1 MYLHPRL
8 LSLAVDVRWRI
19 VISAI
24 VGMMAVTAGVA
35 RLAVAALII
44 VEVVRGNATFES
56 LTWPVVG
63 MAALIV
69 ARVFLQYLQE
79 VMSHHT
85 ASLVKVKLRER
96 LYEHSLALGPGYF
109 DASRTGDALMSLA
122 EGVERLEAFFGRYL
136 PQMIVAAVA
145 PVVIF
150 IFMALIDF
158 RTGLVFLGFA
168 LLTLVIPNLFHRWNR
183 ERSMARRDAY
193 GALGA
198 DFLDA
203 VQGLATLKAF
213 GQSRMR
219 GELLADRA
227 RDLFRTTMGVL
238 AANAATGALTILGIT
253 GGAAVALGWGAVRVA
268 DGDLELRALLIV
280 LMLGV
285 EIFRPLRELV
295 QLYHDG
301 VMAMSSAEGIFAI
314 MDSPVSVR
322 SPERAQ
328 ASGAAIE
335 SQGAIKPEI
344 SFENVSHSYSEGR
357 RPALRDLSFTLQEGE
372 ALGLV
377 GPSGAGKSTIVWL
390 MLRFFD
396 PQQGVI
402 RLGGR
407 DLRDIPLDELR
418 EQMSVVTQD
427 TYLFHGTVADNLRF
441 GNPDATQAQLEDA
454 ARAANAH
461 EFISHLLNGYD
472 TVVGERAVR
481 LSGGQKQRIAIARAL
496 LKDAP
501 ILILDEALSS
511 VDAENEA
518 IIQEALDR
526 LVEGRTTLRI
536 AHRLSSVVNA
546 DRILVLDNGRLA
558 ETGNHEELVSA
569 GGLYAELMS
578 QQQERLDFDVR
589 PPEES
594 YDSSPSAAAQVDVS
608 AFIPQAAHQGD
619 GHHHHAAP
627 QAHRRQHEDEH
638 RQAAPGHASEHH
650 GHEHPHQ
657 DAPQTH
663 HREHDGE
670 HRQAAPGHASEHHGH
685 EHPHQDAPQTHH
697 REHDGEHR
705 QAAPDH
711 TSEHR
716 GHEHPHHAAPQAHH
730 REHDGEHRQAAP
742 GHASEHHGHEHPHQ
756 DAPQTHHREHDGEH
770 RHATQ
775 GHDDGDHRPQPDASA
790 FIPQPAHGGHGGHH
804 HDAPATRHHDEHG
817 HVAGSHPIGIIKV
830 WVRLLGLV
838 KPWRNELILTF
849 LLGVAHHGT
858 AIGVGVVSALLVG
871 QVITGGELGLLLILL
886 GVLTPLAAFFIWTE
900 SWVAHDL
907 AYRLLAEMRVDVY
920 RKLDPLA
927 PAYMTRR
934 RSGDLVSVVGGDV
947 ETVEFFF
954 AHTITPAF
962 TAVVVPAVVVAVLA
976 VIAWPMA
983 LAVAPFLVAV
993 ALSPFFAQRR
1003 SERLGEELRHQ
1014 LGDVHAHMVDS
1025 IQGMREIV
1033 AFGRGSSRTGEMVA
1047 NSWRFAHFQ
1056 LRFLKERAFQIGFIE
1071 AMTALGGLVVLTVG
1085 VWLLTNDVITRPEL
1099 ILAVILSV
1107 AAFAPVSDVARTM
1120 KQLME
1125 TLAASRRLFAIHD
1138 EPVPVTD
1145 GHGVRQHHERQDH
1158 HDEHG
1163 HDREDGPR
1171 PAPSVVFEGVGFD
1184 YGPGEPQALRE
1195 VSFEVGPGRTVALV
1209 GRSGAGKTTCAN
1221 LAMRFWDPASGSVQL
1236 DGHDIR
1242 EFKLDDLR
1250 QQIALVSQDTYLFN
1264 ASIRDNIMLGRPDA
1278 TDAELEAA
1286 ARQAN
1291 CHDFIAVFPD
1301 GYDTVVGERGMQL
1314 SGGQRQRIAIARALL
1329 KNAPVLI
1336 LDEATSHLDAVS
1348 EGQLRQALEN
1358 LMQGRTTLVIA
1369 HRLSTIRN
1377 ADRIVVL
1384 DHGEAI
1390 EQGNHQELLERH
1402 GLYAQL
1408 VATQL
1413 VTATNGSATHQEEDR
1428 RHHAREAPL
1437 PAEWTGSPG
1446 GHHHNH

>member
-8 LSLAVDVRWRI
+8 LALAVDVRWRI
-19 VISAI
+19 IISAV
-24 VGMMAVTAGVA
+24 VGMLAAAAGVA
-35 RLAVAALII
+35 RLAVAAIII
-44 VEVVRGNATFES
+44 VDVVRGNATFES
-56 LTWPVVG
+56 LTWPLVI
-63 MAALIV
+63 MAVLIV
-69 ARVFLQYLQE
+69 ARAYLQYLQE

-96 LYEHSLALGPGYF
+96 LYEHSLALGPGHF
-109 DASRTGDALMSLA
+109 DSSRTGDALMSLA

-136 PQMIVAAVA
+136 PQMIVAALA
-145 PVVIF
+145 PVAIF

-158 RTGLVFLGFA
+158 RTGLIFLAFA
-168 LLTLVIPNLFHRWNR
+168 LLTLIIPNLFHRWNR

-203 VQGLATLKAF
+203 VQGLTTLKAF
-213 GQSRMR
+213 GQSGVR

-227 RDLFRTTMGVL
+227 RNLFRTTMGVL

-268 DGDLELRALLIV
+268 DGELELRALMIV

-285 EIFRPLRELV
+285 EVFRPLRELV

-322 SPERAQ
+322 DPENSRDA
-328 ASGAAIE
+328 E
-335 SQGAIKPEI
+335 QGADPKPEVA
-344 SFENVSHSYSEGR
+344 FENVSHAYSEGR
-357 RPALRDLSFTLQEGE
+357 RPALHDLTFTLGEGE
-372 ALGLV
+372 TLGLV
-377 GPSGAGKSTIVWL
+377 GPSGAGKSTVVWL

-396 PQQGVI
+396 PQDGVI
-402 RLGGR
+402 RIGGKN
-407 DLRDIPLDELR
+407 LRDIPLEKLR
-418 EQMSVVTQD
+418 QQISVVTQD
-427 TYLFHGTVADNLRF
+427 TYLFHGTVAENLRF
-441 GNPDATQAQLEDA
+441 GNPGATQEELEAAAQ
-454 ARAANAH
+454 AANAH
-461 EFISHLLNGYD
+461 EFIRNLPRGYD

-518 IIQEALDR
+518 VIQEALDR
-526 LVEGRTTLRI
+526 LMQGRTTLII

-546 DRILVLDNGRLA
+546 DRILVIDEGRLV
-558 ETGNHEELVSA
+558 ESGSHSQLVA
-569 GGLYAELMS
+569 TGGLYANLMA
-578 QQQERLDFDVR
+578 QQQERLDFA
-589 PPEES
+589 P
-594 YDSSPSAAAQVDVS
+594 SPSAETHQHGS
-608 AFIPQAAHQGD
+608 AIPQPDFGAFVPRPASEAH
-619 GHHHHAAP
+619 GHHHHEAPNAHSGHEEGAHSRERHHSGHGHHRTHEDDHAGHVSP
-627 QAHRRQHEDEH
+627 QAQRRDGEDGHDHHRTVSHTQGDHVPEPDATAFMPQPGH
-638 RQAAPGHASEHH
+638 DGHGHHHQAAPA
-650 GHEHPHQ
+650 
-657 DAPQTH
+657 
-663 HREHDGE
+663 RRHD
-670 HRQAAPGHASEHHGH
+670 
-685 EHPHQDAPQTHH
+685 
-697 REHDGEHR
+697 
-705 QAAPDH
+705 
-711 TSEHR
+711 
-716 GHEHPHHAAPQAHH
+716 
-730 REHDGEHRQAAP
+730 
-742 GHASEHHGHEHPHQ
+742 
-756 DAPQTHHREHDGEH
+756 
-770 RHATQ
+770 
-775 GHDDGDHRPQPDASA
+775 HDDHLHAGE
-790 FIPQPAHGGHGGHH
+790 PAKL
-804 HDAPATRHHDEHG
+804 
-817 HVAGSHPIGIIKV
+817 GIVTV

-838 KPWRNELILTF
+838 KPWGTELFFTF

-871 QVITGGELGLLLILL
+871 QVITGGDLTLLLILL
-886 GVLTPLAAFFIWTE
+886 AVLTPLAAFFIWTE

-962 TAVVVPAVVVAVLA
+962 TAVVVPGVVVAVLA
-976 VIAWPMA
+976 FIAWPMA

-1003 SERLGEELRHQ
+1003 SEQLGEELRQQ

-1025 IQGMREIV
+1025 IQGMREIS
-1033 AFGRGSSRTGEMVA
+1033 AFGQGRARTAEMVD

-1056 LRFLKERAFQIGFIE
+1056 LRFLKERSFQIGFIE
-1071 AMTALGGLVVLTVG
+1071 AMTALGGLIVLTVG
-1085 VWLLTNDVITRPEL
+1085 VWLLTNGNITRPEL
-1099 ILAVILSV
+1099 ILAVVLSV
-1107 AAFAPVSDVARTM
+1107 AAFAPVSDIARTM

-1145 GHGVRQHHERQDH
+1145 GPGVQSHQDRRN
-1158 HDEHG
+1158 G
-1163 HDREDGPR
+1163 A
-1171 PAPSVVFEGVGFD
+1171 APSVVFDHVEFD
-1184 YGPGEPQALRE
+1184 YGPGESQALAG
-1195 VSFEVGPGRTVALV
+1195 VSFAVEPGNTVALV
-1209 GRSGAGKTTCAN
+1209 GRSGAGKTTCAS
-1221 LAMRFWDPASGSVQL
+1221 LAMRFWDPAVGSVQL

-1242 EFKLDDLR
+1242 EFKLDELR
-1250 QQIALVSQDTYLFN
+1250 RQIALVSQDTYLFN
-1264 ASIRDNIMLGRPDA
+1264 ASIRENIMLGRPDA

-1291 CHDFIAVFPD
+1291 CHDFISAFPE

-1329 KNAPVLI
+1329 KNSPVLI

-1348 EGQLRQALEN
+1348 ESQLRQALEN
-1358 LMQGRTTLVIA
+1358 LMEGRTTLVIA

-1384 DHGEAI
+1384 DKGEAL
-1390 EQGNHQELLERH
+1390 EQGNHHELLDQQ

-1408 VATQL
+1408 VSTQL
-1413 VTATNGSATHQEEDR
+1413 VSAGNGHNAEAEGEG
-1428 RHHAREAPL
+1428 HHGHTPEI
-1437 PAEWTGSPG
+1437 PAEWTAGHGS
-1446 GHHHNH
+1446 HHHHH

>member
-8 LSLAVDVRWRI
+8 LSLAANVRWRI
-19 VISAI
+19 IISAV
-24 VGMMAVTAGVA
+24 VGMLAVAAGVA

-56 LTWPVVG
+56 LTWPLVG
-63 MAALIV
+63 MAVLIV
-69 ARVFLQYLQE
+69 ARTCLQYLQE
-79 VMSHHT
+79 VVSHHT

-96 LYEHSLALGPGYF
+96 LYQHSLALGPGYF
-109 DASRTGDALMSLA
+109 DSSRTGDALMSLA

-136 PQMIVAAVA
+136 PQMIVAALA
-145 PVVIF
+145 PSVIF
-150 IFMALIDF
+150 LFMAIIDF
-158 RTGLVFLGFA
+158 RTGLVFLAFA
-168 LLTLVIPNLFHRWNR
+168 LLTLIIPNLFHRWNR

-203 VQGLATLKAF
+203 VQGLSTLKAF
-213 GQSRMR
+213 GQSRNR
-219 GELLADRA
+219 GELLAERA
-227 RDLFRTTMGVL
+227 RELFRTTMGVL

-285 EIFRPLRELV
+285 EVFRPLRELV

-314 MDSPVSVR
+314 MDSPASVR
-322 SPERAQ
+322 EPER
-328 ASGAAIE
+328 GPEGTTAAVPV
-335 SQGAIKPEI
+335 SDLKPEVT
-344 SFENVSHSYSEGR
+344 FENVSHAYNEGR
-357 RPALRDLSFTLQEGE
+357 RPALHNLSFTLHEGE
-372 ALGLV
+372 TLGLV

-396 PQQGVI
+396 PQEGGV
-402 RLGGR
+402 RLGGCSLQ
-407 DLRDIPLDELR
+407 DLPLFELR
-418 EQMSVVTQD
+418 EQISVVTQD

-441 GNPDATQAQLEDA
+441 GNPDATQAQLEEA

-461 EFISHLLNGYD
+461 DFISHLRDGYD

-496 LKDAP
+496 LKDAH
-501 ILILDEALSS
+501 ILILDEALSN

-518 IIQEALDR
+518 VIQQALDR
-526 LVEGRTTLRI
+526 LMEGRTTLRI

-546 DRILVLDNGRLA
+546 DRILVLDNGRLV
-558 ETGNHEELVSA
+558 ETGNHDELVSA
-569 GGLYAELMS
+569 GGLYAELMA

-589 PPEES
+589 SSEEAPD
-594 YDSSPSAAAQVDVS
+594 YGHTGTAEVDVS
-608 AFIPQAAHQGD
+608 AFIPSPAHQD
-619 GHHHHAAP
+619 HGHHHHAAP
-627 QAHRRQHEDEH
+627 QASRRDHDPQVHSDEQEGHGHQPHVELQAHRRDDDGGENQSALDQPGEH
-638 RQAAPGHASEHH
+638 DIH
-650 GHEHPHQ
+650 GH
-657 DAPQTH
+657 
-663 HREHDGE
+663 
-670 HRQAAPGHASEHHGH
+670 HA
-685 EHPHQDAPQTHH
+685 
-697 REHDGEHR
+697 
-705 QAAPDH
+705 
-711 TSEHR
+711 
-716 GHEHPHHAAPQAHH
+716 AAPQAHRRDH
-730 REHDGEHRQAAP
+730 GT
-742 GHASEHHGHEHPHQ
+742 EHHHGARVPATEHEGDGHHQ
-756 DAPQTHHREHDGEH
+756 SDEERLRDD
-770 RHATQ
+770 R
-775 GHDDGDHRPQPDASA
+775 HDDGNHERSNTHAGEGHSPQPDASA
-790 FIPQPAHGGHGGHH
+790 FIPQPAHGGGGHH
-804 HDAPATRHHDEHG
+804 HHEASSTQHHGGHG
-817 HVAGSHPIGIIKV
+817 HSAGSRPLSIVAV
-830 WVRLLGLV
+830 WIRLLGLV

-849 LLGVAHHGT
+849 LLGVVHHGT

-871 QVITGGELGLLLILL
+871 QVITGGDLTLMLILL
-886 GVLTPLAAFFIWTE
+886 GVLTPIAAFFIWTE

-962 TAVVVPAVVVAVLA
+962 TAVVVPGVVVAVLA

-983 LAVAPFLVAV
+983 IVVAPFLMAV
-993 ALSPFFAQRR
+993 ALSPFFAQKR
-1003 SERLGEELRHQ
+1003 SERLGEELRQQ

-1033 AFGRGSSRTGEMVA
+1033 AFGQGPSRTEEMVA

-1085 VWLLTNDVITRPEL
+1085 VWLLTNGSISRPEL
-1099 ILAVILSV
+1099 ILAVVLSV
-1107 AAFAPVSDVARTM
+1107 AAFAPVSDIARTM

-1145 GHGVRQHHERQDH
+1145 GLGVYGRDQQAT
-1158 HDEHG
+1158 
-1163 HDREDGPR
+1163 
-1171 PAPSVVFEGVGFD
+1171 APSLIFDRVVFD
-1184 YGPGEPQALRE
+1184 YGPGEPQALRDL
-1195 VSFEVGPGRTVALV
+1195 SFEVEAGHTVALV

-1221 LAMRFWDPASGSVQL
+1221 LVMRFWDPAHGSVQL
-1236 DGHDIR
+1236 AGHDIR

-1250 QQIALVSQDTYLFN
+1250 SQVALVSQDTYLFN
-1264 ASIRDNIMLGRPDA
+1264 ASIRDNILLGRPEA
-1278 TDAELEAA
+1278 TQDELEEA

-1291 CHDFIAVFPD
+1291 CHDFITAFPD
-1301 GYDTVVGERGMQL
+1301 GYETVVGERGMQL
-1314 SGGQRQRIAIARALL
+1314 SGGQRQRISIARALL

-1348 EGQLRQALEN
+1348 ESQLRQALET
-1358 LMQGRTTLVIA
+1358 LMEGRTTLVIA

-1384 DHGEAI
+1384 DRGEAI
-1390 EQGNHQELLERH
+1390 EQGNHHELLERH

-1413 VTATNGSATHQEEDR
+1413 VNATNGHEPQLEEDDHHQEDD
-1428 RHHAREAPL
+1428 APL
-1437 PAEWTGSPG
+1437 PSEWSGVPG
-1446 GHHHNH
+1446 GHHHQH

>member
-8 LSLAVDVRWRI
+8 LSLAADVRWRI
-19 VISAI
+19 IISAV
-24 VGMMAVTAGVA
+24 VGMLAVTAGVA

-56 LTWPVVG
+56 LTWPLVG

-69 ARVFLQYLQE
+69 ARTFLQYLQE

-96 LYEHSLALGPGYF
+96 LYEHSLALGPGHF
-109 DASRTGDALMSLA
+109 DSSRTGDALMSLA

-136 PQMIVAAVA
+136 PQMLVAALA

-158 RTGLVFLGFA
+158 RTGVVFLVFA
-168 LLTLVIPNLFHRWNR
+168 LLTLVIPNMFHRWNR

-203 VQGLATLKAF
+203 VQGLTTLKAF
-213 GQSRMR
+213 GQSRVR
-219 GELLADRA
+219 GELLAERA

-285 EIFRPLRELV
+285 EVFRPLRELV

-314 MDSPVSVR
+314 MDSPVAVR
-322 SPERAQ
+322 EPGQERSA
-328 ASGAAIE
+328 ASTAEPAE
-335 SQGAIKPEI
+335 SLRAELA
-344 SFENVSHSYSEGR
+344 FESVSHAYNEGR
-357 RPALRDLSFTLQEGE
+357 RPALHDLSFTLHEGE
-372 ALGLV
+372 TLGLV

-396 PQQGVI
+396 PQSGVI
-402 RLGGR
+402 RLGSR
-407 DLRDIPLDELR
+407 DVRDIPLADLR
-418 EQMSVVTQD
+418 EQISVVTQD
-427 TYLFHGTVADNLRF
+427 TYLFHGTVAENLRF
-441 GNPDATQAQLEDA
+441 GNSNATQSQLEEA

-461 EFISHLLNGYD
+461 EFISHMSNGYE

-501 ILILDEALSS
+501 ILILDEALSN

-518 IIQEALDR
+518 VIQQALDR
-526 LVEGRTTLRI
+526 LMEGRTTLRI
-536 AHRLSSVVNA
+536 AHRLSSVISA
-546 DRILVLDNGRLA
+546 DRILVLDNGRQV
-558 ETGNHEELVSA
+558 EIGRHDELVAA
-569 GGLYAELMS
+569 GGLYADLMA

-589 PPEES
+589 PSGEEFH
-594 YDSSPSAAAQVDVS
+594 PAQASAAAVDVS
-608 AFIPQAAHQGD
+608 AFIPSPAHQGH
-619 GHHHHAAP
+619 GHHHHAAPETHRRDHEDEHHHAAP
-627 QAHRRQHEDEH
+627 QAHRRDQDDEH
-638 RQAAPGHASEHH
+638 HSEARVHPAEPLENRHH
-650 GHEHPHQ
+650 HEEEAREQHSEQ
-657 DAPQTH
+657 EDSH
-663 HREHDGE
+663 H
-670 HRQAAPGHASEHHGH
+670 
-685 EHPHQDAPQTHH
+685 
-697 REHDGEHR
+697 
-705 QAAPDH
+705 H
-711 TSEHR
+711 T
-716 GHEHPHHAAPQAHH
+716 PQAHAGA
-730 REHDGEHRQAAP
+730 DGHQE
-742 GHASEHHGHEHPHQ
+742 HGHS
-756 DAPQTHHREHDGEH
+756 
-770 RHATQ
+770 
-775 GHDDGDHRPQPDASA
+775 PQPDASA
-790 FIPQPAHGGHGGHH
+790 FMPEPAHSGHGHH
-804 HDAPATRHHDEHG
+804 HQAAPATQHHGEYG
-817 HVAGSHPIGIIKV
+817 NETGTRPLGIITV
-830 WVRLLGLV
+830 WARLLGLV
-838 KPWRNELILTF
+838 KPWRKELILTF
-849 LLGVAHHGT
+849 LLGVVHHAS

-871 QVITGGELGLLLILL
+871 QVITGGDLTLLLILL
-886 GVLTPLAAFFIWTE
+886 AVLTPVAAFFIWTE

-962 TAVVVPAVVVAVLA
+962 TAVVVPGVVVAVLA

-983 LAVAPFLVAV
+983 IAVAPFLVAV
-993 ALSPFFAQRR
+993 ALSPFFAQKR

-1033 AFGRGSSRTGEMVA
+1033 AFGQGRSRTSEMVS

-1056 LRFLKERAFQIGFIE
+1056 LLFLKERAFQIGFIE
-1071 AMTALGGLVVLTVG
+1071 AMTALGGLVVLTIG
-1085 VWLLTNDVITRPEL
+1085 VWLLTNGSISRPEL
-1099 ILAVILSV
+1099 ILAVVLSV
-1107 AAFAPVSDVARTM
+1107 AAFAPVSDIARTM

-1145 GHGVRQHHERQDH
+1145 GHRVRA
-1158 HDEHG
+1158 G
-1163 HDREDGPR
+1163 DGSAEA
-1171 PAPSVVFEGVGFD
+1171 PALVFDAVAFD
-1184 YGPGEPQALRE
+1184 YGPGEPQALNR
-1195 VSFEVGPGRTVALV
+1195 VTFEVKPGHTVALV

-1221 LAMRFWDPASGSVQL
+1221 LAMRFWDPGHGSVQL
-1236 DGHDIR
+1236 GGHDIR

-1250 QQIALVSQDTYLFN
+1250 HQIALVSQDTYLFN
-1264 ASIRDNIMLGRPDA
+1264 ASIRDNILLGRSDA
-1278 TDAELEAA
+1278 SQEELEEA

-1291 CHDFIAVFPD
+1291 CHDFITAFPE
-1301 GYDTVVGERGMQL
+1301 GYGTIVGERGMQL
-1314 SGGQRQRIAIARALL
+1314 SGGQRQRVAIARALL

-1348 EGQLRQALEN
+1348 ESQLRQALET
-1358 LMQGRTTLVIA
+1358 LMEGRTTMVIA

-1377 ADRIVVL
+1377 ADRIVVI
-1384 DHGEAI
+1384 DHGEAV
-1390 EQGNHQELLERH
+1390 EQGNHQELLEQH

-1413 VTATNGSATHQEEDR
+1413 VSATNGNEPREGEDGGR
-1428 RHHAREAPL
+1428 HAHHAPL
-1437 PAEWTGSPG
+1437 SAEWTGAPG
-1446 GHHHNH
+1446 GHHH

>member
-8 LSLAVDVRWRI
+8 LALTVDVRWRI
-19 VISAI
+19 LVSAV
-24 VGMMAVTAGVA
+24 VGMLAVIAGVG

-44 VEVVRGNATFES
+44 VEVVRGNASFES
-56 LTWPVVG
+56 LTWPLVG

-69 ARVFLQYLQE
+69 ARAGLQYLQE

-96 LYEHSLALGPGYF
+96 LYEHSLALGPGHF
-109 DASRTGDALMSLA
+109 DSSRTGDALMSLA

-136 PQMIVAAVA
+136 PQMIVAALA

-150 IFMALIDF
+150 VFMALIDF
-158 RTGLVFLGFA
+158 RTGLIFLAFA
-168 LLTLVIPNLFHRWNR
+168 LLTLVIPNIFHRWNR

-203 VQGLATLKAF
+203 MQGMATLKAF
-213 GQSRMR
+213 GRSSSR
-219 GELLADRA
+219 GELLAERA
-227 RDLFRTTMGVL
+227 RELFRTTMGVL
-238 AANAATGALTILGIT
+238 AANAATGAITILGIT

-268 DGDLELRALLIV
+268 DGDLELRALMIV

-285 EIFRPLRELV
+285 EVFRPLRELV

-301 VMAMSSAEGIFAI
+301 VLAMSSAEGIFAI
-314 MDSPVSVR
+314 MDSPVTVR
-322 SPERAQ
+322 DPRAD
-328 ASGAAIE
+328 GE
-335 SQGAIKPEI
+335 STAEPVRDLPAEI
-344 SFENVSHSYSEGR
+344 AFDNVSHAYSEGR
-357 RPALRDLSFTLQEGE
+357 RPALHDLSFTLRQGE
-372 ALGLV
+372 TLGLV

-396 PQQGVI
+396 PQQGTI

-407 DLRDIPLDELR
+407 DIRGIPLEELR
-418 EQMSVVTQD
+418 RQISVVTQD

-441 GNPDATQAQLEDA
+441 GNPDATQSQLEEA

-461 EFISHLLNGYD
+461 GFISNLPQGYQ
-472 TVVGERAVR
+472 TMVGERAIR

-501 ILILDEALSS
+501 ILILDEALSN

-518 IIQEALDR
+518 LIVQALDR
-526 LVEGRTTLRI
+526 LIEGRTTLRI

-546 DRILVLDNGRLA
+546 DRILVLDNGRLV
-558 ETGNHEELVSA
+558 EVGNHADLVA
-569 GGLYAELMS
+569 VGGLYAELMA
-578 QQQERLDFDVR
+578 QQQERLEFVAAPAEARFD
-589 PPEES
+589 S
-594 YDSSPSAAAQVDVS
+594 GASASFQQPDVS
-608 AFIPQAAHQGD
+608 AYMPSPAHQGH

-627 QAHRRQHEDEH
+627 QAQHTSHDNEH
-638 RQAAPGHASEHH
+638 RHTSHAHADDGH
-650 GHEHPHQ
+650 
-657 DAPQTH
+657 
-663 HREHDGE
+663 GE
-670 HRQAAPGHASEHHGH
+670 HSAPPTQDGHHH
-685 EHPHQDAPQTHH
+685 
-697 REHDGEHR
+697 
-705 QAAPDH
+705 
-711 TSEHR
+711 
-716 GHEHPHHAAPQAHH
+716 
-730 REHDGEHRQAAP
+730 
-742 GHASEHHGHEHPHQ
+742 
-756 DAPQTHHREHDGEH
+756 GEH
-770 RHATQ
+770 RHAAHAGDGPGD
-775 GHDDGDHRPQPDASA
+775 GHVGHGPQPDASA
-790 FIPQPAHGGHGGHH
+790 FLPQPAHGGDGHH
-804 HDAPATRHHDEHG
+804 HHEAPSARDHDAHRHEG
-817 HVAGSHPIGIIKV
+817 AQPIGILTV
-830 WVRLLGLV
+830 WVRLFGLV

-871 QVITGGELGLLLILL
+871 QVITGGDLTLLLILL
-886 GVLTPLAAFFIWTE
+886 GALTPLAAFFVWTE

-907 AYRLLAEMRVDVY
+907 AFRLLAEMRVDVY

-934 RSGDLVSVVGGDV
+934 RSGDLVSIVGGDV

-983 LAVAPFLVAV
+983 IAVAPFLVAV
-993 ALSPFFAQRR
+993 AFSPFFAQRR

-1025 IQGMREIV
+1025 IQGMREIS
-1033 AFGRGSSRTGEMVA
+1033 AFGQGRSRTAEMVA

-1071 AMTALGGLVVLTVG
+1071 AMTALGGLVVLAVG

-1099 ILAVILSV
+1099 ILAVVLSV
-1107 AAFAPVSDVARTM
+1107 AAFAPVSDIARTM

-1125 TLAASRRLFAIHD
+1125 TLAAARRLFAIHD

-1145 GHGVRQHHERQDH
+1145 GPGVALAD
-1158 HDEHG
+1158 
-1163 HDREDGPR
+1163 DGPDGHAHSDGHHR
-1171 PAPSVVFEGVGFD
+1171 APSIVFQSVGFD
-1184 YGPGEPQALRE
+1184 YGPDEPQALHD
-1195 VSFEVGPGRTVALV
+1195 VSFEVEPGSTVALV

-1221 LAMRFWDPASGSVQL
+1221 LTMRFWDPGVGSVQL
-1236 DGHDIR
+1236 GGHDLR
-1242 EFKLDDLR
+1242 EFELDELR
-1250 QQIALVSQDTYLFN
+1250 RNIALVSQDTYLFN
-1264 ASIRDNIMLGRPDA
+1264 STIRENILLGREDA
-1278 TDAELEAA
+1278 TQADLEEA

-1291 CHDFIAVFPD
+1291 CHDFITAFPE

-1314 SGGQRQRIAIARALL
+1314 SGGQRQRVAIARALL

-1348 EGQLRQALEN
+1348 ESQLRQALEN

-1384 DHGEAI
+1384 DGGEAV
-1390 EQGNHQELLERH
+1390 EQGSHQELLERN

-1413 VTATNGSATHQEEDR
+1413 VGVTNGHEAHNSHEA
-1428 RHHAREAPL
+1428 HHDGDGHHEAHGGHL
-1437 PAEWTGSPG
+1437 PAEWIGNPG
-1446 GHHHNH
+1446 GHHHHH

>member
-8 LSLAVDVRWRI
+8 LALAADVRWRI
-19 VISAI
+19 IISAI
-24 VGMMAVTAGVA
+24 VGMLAVAAGVA
-35 RLAVAALII
+35 RLAVAAVII
-44 VEVVRGNATFES
+44 VEVVRGNATFEF
-56 LTWPVVG
+56 LTWPLVI

-69 ARVFLQYLQE
+69 ARAALQYLQE
-79 VMSHHT
+79 VLSHHT

-96 LYEHSLALGPGYF
+96 LYEHSLALGPGHF
-109 DASRTGDALMSLA
+109 DAARTGDALMSLA

-136 PQMIVAAVA
+136 PQMVVAALA

-150 IFMALIDF
+150 VFMAIIDLW
-158 RTGLVFLGFA
+158 TGVIFLAFA
-168 LLTLVIPNLFHRWNR
+168 LLTLVIPNMFHRWNR

-203 VQGLATLKAF
+203 VQGLSTLKAF
-213 GQSRMR
+213 GQSRVR
-219 GELLADRA
+219 GELLAERA
-227 RDLFRTTMGVL
+227 RALFRTTMGVL

-268 DGDLELRALLIV
+268 DGDLELRALMIV

-314 MDSPVSVR
+314 MDSPVAVR
-322 SPERAQ
+322 DPAREREPELATG
-328 ASGAAIE
+328 ASAGL
-335 SQGAIKPEI
+335 KPEI
-344 SFENVSHSYSEGR
+344 TFDDVSHAYSEGR
-357 RPALRDLSFTLQEGE
+357 RPALHDLSFTLHEGE
-372 ALGLV
+372 TLGLV

-390 MLRFFD
+390 ILRFFD
-396 PQQGVI
+396 PQQGAI
-402 RLGGR
+402 RMSGR
-407 DLRDIPLDELR
+407 DLRDIPLDKLR
-418 EQMSVVTQD
+418 ERISVVTQD
-427 TYLFHGTVADNLRF
+427 TYLFHGTVAENLRF
-441 GNPDATQAQLEDA
+441 GNPGASQEQLEEA
-454 ARAANAH
+454 ARTANAH
-461 EFISHLLNGYD
+461 DFISHLPQGYD

-518 IIQEALDR
+518 IIVEALDR
-526 LVEGRTTLRI
+526 LIEGRTTLRI

-546 DRILVLDNGRLA
+546 DRILVLEEGRLV
-558 ETGNHEELVSA
+558 ESGNHGELVAA
-569 GGLYAELMS
+569 GGLYADLMA
-578 QQQERLDFDVR
+578 QQQERIDFLVQPGAHADHSGR
-589 PPEES
+589 QSAPP
-594 YDSSPSAAAQVDVS
+594 VDVS
-608 AFIPQAAHQGD
+608 VFTPSLAHQGHGHHHHAQPQAHRAEDHDDQRQHSTHGHDGDGHGHPHDGTPRTHDELHHDPDDHANTRHGSERRHDAAQPHRQHHGDGYQAVEQVQGD
-619 GHHHHAAP
+619 GHHA
-627 QAHRRQHEDEH
+627 
-638 RQAAPGHASEHH
+638 
-650 GHEHPHQ
+650 
-657 DAPQTH
+657 
-663 HREHDGE
+663 
-670 HRQAAPGHASEHHGH
+670 
-685 EHPHQDAPQTHH
+685 
-697 REHDGEHR
+697 
-705 QAAPDH
+705 
-711 TSEHR
+711 
-716 GHEHPHHAAPQAHH
+716 
-730 REHDGEHRQAAP
+730 
-742 GHASEHHGHEHPHQ
+742 
-756 DAPQTHHREHDGEH
+756 
-770 RHATQ
+770 
-775 GHDDGDHRPQPDASA
+775 PQPDASA
-790 FIPQPAHGGHGGHH
+790 FIPRPAHEGHGHHH
-804 HDAPATRHHDEHG
+804 HDALSAGQRDEHG
-817 HVAGSHPIGIIKV
+817 HSPQRLGIMTV
-830 WVRLLGLV
+830 WIRLLGLV

-871 QVITGGELGLLLILL
+871 QVITGGDLTLLLILL
-886 GVLTPLAAFFIWTE
+886 AVLTPLAAFFIWTE

-934 RSGDLVSVVGGDV
+934 RSGDLVSIVGGDV

-962 TAVVVPAVVVAVLA
+962 TAIVVPGVVVAVLA

-983 LAVAPFLVAV
+983 IAVAPFLVAV

-1003 SERLGEELRHQ
+1003 SERLGEELREQ

-1033 AFGRGSSRTGEMVA
+1033 AFGQGRSRTGEMVA
-1047 NSWRFAHFQ
+1047 NSWQFAHFQ

-1085 VWLLTNDVITRPEL
+1085 VWLLTNDAISRPEL
-1099 ILAVILSV
+1099 ILAVVLSV
-1107 AAFAPVSDVARTM
+1107 AAFAPVSDIARTM

-1138 EPVPVTD
+1138 EPVPVID
-1145 GHGVRQHHERQDH
+1145 GAGAPTVS
-1158 HDEHG
+1158 
-1163 HDREDGPR
+1163 DGQR
-1171 PAPSVVFEGVGFD
+1171 PAPSVVFDSVAFE
-1184 YGPGEPQALRE
+1184 YGPGEAQALDG
-1195 VSFEVGPGRTVALV
+1195 VSFEVEPGHTVALV

-1221 LAMRFWDPASGSVQL
+1221 LAMRFWDPSSGSVQV

-1242 EFKLDDLR
+1242 KYKLDDLR

-1264 ASIRDNIMLGRPDA
+1264 ASIRENILLGKPDA
-1278 TDAELEAA
+1278 TQAELEEAA
-1286 ARQAN
+1286 TLAN
-1291 CHDFIAVFPD
+1291 CHDFISAFPD
-1301 GYDTVVGERGMQL
+1301 GYDTKVGERGMQL
-1314 SGGQRQRIAIARALL
+1314 SGGQRQRVAIARALL

-1348 EGQLRQALEN
+1348 ESQLRHALEN

-1369 HRLSTIRN
+1369 HRLSTIRD

-1384 DHGEAI
+1384 DRGGAV
-1390 EQGNHQELLERH
+1390 EQGSHQELLEH
-1402 GLYAQL
+1402 NGLYAQL
-1408 VATQL
+1408 VGAQL
-1413 VTATNGSATHQEEDR
+1413 VGVSGGHEPHHDEHREEHGQHHSPGSE
-1428 RHHAREAPL
+1428 L
-1437 PAEWTGSPG
+1437 PSEWTGAPG
-1446 GHHHNH
+1446 GHHHHH

>member
-8 LSLAVDVRWRI
+8 LALASDVRWRI
-19 VISAI
+19 IISAV
-24 VGMMAVTAGVA
+24 VGMLAVAAGVA
-35 RLAVAALII
+35 RLAVAAVII
-44 VEVVRGNATFES
+44 VEVVTGNATFES
-56 LTWPVVG
+56 LTWPLVG

-69 ARVFLQYLQE
+69 ARTGLQYLQE

-96 LYEHSLALGPGYF
+96 LYEHSLALGPGHF
-109 DASRTGDALMSLA
+109 DSARTGDALMSLA

-136 PQMIVAAVA
+136 PQMIVAALA
-145 PVVIF
+145 PVAIF
-150 IFMALIDF
+150 AFMALIDF
-158 RTGLVFLGFA
+158 RTGLIFLAFA
-168 LLTLVIPNLFHRWNR
+168 LLTLVIPNMFHRWNR

-213 GQSRMR
+213 GQSRVR
-219 GELLADRA
+219 GELLAERA
-227 RDLFRTTMGVL
+227 RQLFRTTMGVL

-268 DGDLELRALLIV
+268 DGDLELRALMIV

-285 EIFRPLRELV
+285 EVFRPLRELV

-314 MDSPVSVR
+314 MDSPVTVSDRGRADTAMAPAEPAGDLRPEVTFESVD
-322 SPERAQ
+322 
-328 ASGAAIE
+328 
-335 SQGAIKPEI
+335 
-344 SFENVSHSYSEGR
+344 HSYNEGR
-357 RPALRDLSFTLQEGE
+357 RPALHDLSFTLREGE
-372 ALGLV
+372 TLGMV

-390 MLRFFD
+390 TLRFFD

-407 DLRDIPLDELR
+407 DLREIPLDELR
-418 EQMSVVTQD
+418 QHISVVTQD
-427 TYLFHGTVADNLRF
+427 TYLFHGTVAENLRF
-441 GNPDATQAQLEDA
+441 GNPQATQSQMEEA

-461 EFISHLLNGYD
+461 EFIGHLPRGYD

-518 IIQEALDR
+518 LIVQALDR
-526 LVEGRTTLRI
+526 LIEGRTTLRI
-536 AHRLSSVVNA
+536 AHRLSSVVSA
-546 DRILVLDNGRLA
+546 DRILVLDDGRLVEA
-558 ETGNHEELVSA
+558 GSHAELVAA
-569 GGLYAELMS
+569 GGLYADLMA
-578 QQQERLDFDVR
+578 QQQERLEFIAEPEADEAAYPR
-589 PPEES
+589 P
-594 YDSSPSAAAQVDVS
+594 ATAQVDVS
-608 AFIPQAAHQGD
+608 AFMPSPAHQGHDDHHHPAPQTHRDENDENDDGRHESSHGHSEEEHGHGHDRHAEAEAHSAGHHGENRHTVRAEDGEHGHDHGAEGPARHHDEQDEHGHDHSAEGPSRHHGDHDEHGHPAHVPDGD
-619 GHHHHAAP
+619 GHHRRPNA
-627 QAHRRQHEDEH
+627 QAH
-638 RQAAPGHASEHH
+638 GSEHTA
-650 GHEHPHQ
+650 GHRH
-657 DAPQTH
+657 DVDV
-663 HREHDGE
+663 HDG
-670 HRQAAPGHASEHHGH
+670 AGHSPE
-685 EHPHQDAPQTHH
+685 
-697 REHDGEHR
+697 
-705 QAAPDH
+705 
-711 TSEHR
+711 
-716 GHEHPHHAAPQAHH
+716 
-730 REHDGEHRQAAP
+730 
-742 GHASEHHGHEHPHQ
+742 
-756 DAPQTHHREHDGEH
+756 
-770 RHATQ
+770 
-775 GHDDGDHRPQPDASA
+775 PDASA
-790 FIPQPAHGGHGGHH
+790 FMPQPAHGGHGHH
-804 HDAPATRHHDEHG
+804 HEAPAARHGEEDEHA
-817 HVAGSHPIGIIKV
+817 AGVRPLSIITV
-830 WVRLLGLV
+830 WIRLLGLV

-871 QVITGGELGLLLILL
+871 QVITGGDLTLLLILL
-886 GVLTPLAAFFIWTE
+886 GVLTPVAALFLWTE

-962 TAVVVPAVVVAVLA
+962 TAVVVPGVVVAVLA

-993 ALSPFFAQRR
+993 ALSPFFAQKR
-1003 SERLGEELRHQ
+1003 SERLGEELRNQ

-1033 AFGRGSSRTGEMVA
+1033 AFGQGRSRTAEMVA
-1047 NSWRFAHFQ
+1047 NSWRFAHIQ

-1071 AMTALGGLVVLTVG
+1071 AMTALGGLAVLTVG
-1085 VWLLTNDVITRPEL
+1085 VWLLTSEVISRPEL
-1099 ILAVILSV
+1099 ILAVVLSV
-1107 AAFAPVSDVARTM
+1107 AAFAPVTDLARTM

-1138 EPVPVTD
+1138 EPVPVIDGPGVREHEGRRDSD
-1145 GHGVRQHHERQDH
+1145 GH
-1158 HDEHG
+1158 
-1163 HDREDGPR
+1163 R
-1171 PAPSVVFEGVGFD
+1171 PAPSVVFESVGFD
-1184 YGPGEPQALRE
+1184 YGPGEPQALDG
-1195 VSFEVGPGRTVALV
+1195 VSFSVEPGNTVALV

-1221 LAMRFWDPASGSVQL
+1221 LAMRFWDPGHGSVQL

-1242 EFKLDDLR
+1242 EFKVDDLR
-1250 QQIALVSQDTYLFN
+1250 EQIALVSQDTYLFN

-1278 TDAELEAA
+1278 TQEELEEA

-1291 CHDFIAVFPD
+1291 CHDFITVFPD
-1301 GYDTVVGERGMQL
+1301 GYDTIVGERGMQL
-1314 SGGQRQRIAIARALL
+1314 SGGQRQRVAIARALL

-1336 LDEATSHLDAVS
+1336 LDEATSHLDAIS
-1348 EGQLRQALEN
+1348 ESQLRQALEN
-1358 LMQGRTTLVIA
+1358 LMEGRTTLVIA

-1384 DHGEAI
+1384 DRGEAI
-1390 EQGNHQELLERH
+1390 EQGNHQELLERQ

-1413 VTATNGSATHQEEDR
+1413 VGATNGSAPGSEEDG
-1428 RHHAREAPL
+1428 HHPPDAPL
-1437 PAEWTGSPG
+1437 PPEWTHAPG
-1446 GHHHNH
+1446 GHHHPH

>member
-8 LSLAVDVRWRI
+8 LALAADVRWRI
-19 VISAI
+19 IISAV
-24 VGMMAVTAGVA
+24 VGMMAVAAGVA
-35 RLAVAALII
+35 RLAVAAVII

-56 LTWPVVG
+56 LTWPLVI
-63 MAALIV
+63 MAVLIA
-69 ARVFLQYLQE
+69 ARAYLQYLQE

-85 ASLVKVKLRER
+85 ASMVKVKLRER
-96 LYEHSLALGPGYF
+96 LYEHSLALGPGHF
-109 DASRTGDALMSLA
+109 DSSRTGDALMSLA

-136 PQMIVAAVA
+136 PQMIVAALA

-158 RTGLVFLGFA
+158 RTGLVFLAFA
-168 LLTLVIPNLFHRWNR
+168 LLTLVIPNMFHKWNR

-203 VQGLATLKAF
+203 VQGLSTLKAF

-219 GELLADRA
+219 GELLAERA
-227 RDLFRTTMGVL
+227 RELFRTTMGVL

-268 DGDLELRALLIV
+268 DGDLELRALMIV

-285 EIFRPLRELV
+285 EVFRPLRELV

-322 SPERAQ
+322 DPDRPRPAG
-328 ASGAAIE
+328 ASEVAAGE
-335 SQGAIKPEI
+335 LKPEV
-344 SFENVSHSYSEGR
+344 SFEDVSHAYNQGR
-357 RPALRDLSFTLQEGE
+357 RPALHNLSFTLQEGE
-372 ALGLV
+372 TLGLV

-407 DLRDIPLDELR
+407 DMRDIPLEELR
-418 EQMSVVTQD
+418 EQISVVTQD
-427 TYLFHGTVADNLRF
+427 TYLFHGTVTDNLRF
-441 GNPDATQAQLEDA
+441 GNPEATREELEDA

-461 EFISHLLNGYD
+461 EFIHRLPNGYE

-518 IIQEALDR
+518 VIQEALER
-526 LVEGRTTLRI
+526 LMEGRTTLII
-536 AHRLSSVVNA
+536 AHRLSSVLRA
-546 DRILVLDNGRLA
+546 DRILVLDEGRLV
-558 ETGNHEELVSA
+558 ETGTHSELVAA
-569 GGLYAELMS
+569 GGLYAGLMA
-578 QQQERLDFDVR
+578 QQQERLDFGFLPTRGTPRHSDVT
-589 PPEES
+589 
-594 YDSSPSAAAQVDVS
+594 SPQVDVG
-608 AFIPQAAHQGD
+608 AFIPRAAHGGHGHHHHDSPQAHRQEGEHGDGHGGHSDTRDHNSSHDGHGHQHQGAVQAHRSGEGHEHGHASHPASHD
-619 GHHHHAAP
+619 HDSGHEGHGHQHRGAAMSHDRDGQHEHASRHAVEASTGGGHGPQPDTEAFIPRPGHDGHGHHHHAAP
-627 QAHRRQHEDEH
+627 AAHHD
-638 RQAAPGHASEHH
+638 
-650 GHEHPHQ
+650 
-657 DAPQTH
+657 DAKDG
-663 HREHDGE
+663 HREG
-670 HRQAAPGHASEHHGH
+670 
-685 EHPHQDAPQTHH
+685 
-697 REHDGEHR
+697 
-705 QAAPDH
+705 
-711 TSEHR
+711 
-716 GHEHPHHAAPQAHH
+716 
-730 REHDGEHRQAAP
+730 
-742 GHASEHHGHEHPHQ
+742 
-756 DAPQTHHREHDGEH
+756 
-770 RHATQ
+770 
-775 GHDDGDHRPQPDASA
+775 
-790 FIPQPAHGGHGGHH
+790 PAHL
-804 HDAPATRHHDEHG
+804 
-817 HVAGSHPIGIIKV
+817 GIITV
-830 WVRLLGLV
+830 WARLLGLV
-838 KPWRNELILTF
+838 RPWGTELVLTF

-871 QVITGGELGLLLILL
+871 QVITGGDLTLLLILL
-886 GVLTPLAAFFIWTE
+886 AVLTPLAAFFIWTE

-962 TAVVVPAVVVAVLA
+962 TAIVVPGVVVAVLA
-976 VIAWPMA
+976 FIAWPMA
-983 LAVAPFLVAV
+983 LAVAPFLLAV
-993 ALSPFFAQRR
+993 ALSPFLAQKR

-1025 IQGMREIV
+1025 IQGMREIS
-1033 AFGRGSSRTGEMVA
+1033 AFGRGKARTAEMVD

-1071 AMTALGGLVVLTVG
+1071 AMTALGGLVVLTIG
-1085 VWLLTNDVITRPEL
+1085 VWLLTNGNISRPEL
-1099 ILAVILSV
+1099 ILAVVLSV
-1107 AAFAPVSDVARTM
+1107 AAFAPVSDIARTM

-1138 EPVPVTD
+1138 EPVPVMDGPGVDGTRHD
-1145 GHGVRQHHERQDH
+1145 GHEAA
-1158 HDEHG
+1158 
-1163 HDREDGPR
+1163 
-1171 PAPSVVFEGVGFD
+1171 APSLDFDAVAFD
-1184 YGPGEPQALRE
+1184 YGPGEPQALE
-1195 VSFEVGPGRTVALV
+1195 GVSFKVEPGKTIALV

-1221 LAMRFWDPASGSVQL
+1221 LVMRFWDPSIGAVRL

-1250 QQIALVSQDTYLFN
+1250 QQVALVSQDTYLFN
-1264 ASIRDNIMLGRPDA
+1264 ASIRDNIILGRPDA
-1278 TDAELEAA
+1278 SQAEVEDA

-1291 CHDFIAVFPD
+1291 CHDFISAFPD
-1301 GYDTVVGERGMQL
+1301 GYDTLVGERGMQL

-1329 KNAPVLI
+1329 KNAPVLV

-1348 EGQLRQALEN
+1348 ESQLRQALEK
-1358 LMQGRTTLVIA
+1358 LMEGRTTLVIA
-1369 HRLSTIRN
+1369 HRLSTIRD

-1384 DHGEAI
+1384 DHGEAV
-1390 EQGNHQELLERH
+1390 EQGSHEDLLERQ

-1413 VTATNGSATHQEEDR
+1413 VTAGNGHESVQEGDGHQG
-1428 RHHAREAPL
+1428 HAPEL
-1437 PAEWTGSPG
+1437 PAEWTGVPG
-1446 GHHHNH
+1446 GHHHHH